1 MQDNTYDN
9 DFYAWANTQ
18 AELLRT
24 GNLQQADNE
33 HSAEEIESMGKGELR
48 ALENR
53 LAVLFAHLLKWRFQP
68 THRSRSW
75 ELTVKEKRRRLR
87 RHLAQ
92 KPSLKSKLT
101 QAREDA
107 YGDAVLEATQQT
119 GLAEDAFPIDC
130 PFSVGQTLDD
140 TWWPA

>member
-1 MQDNTYDN
+1 
-9 DFYAWANTQ
+9 
-18 AELLRT
+18 
-24 GNLQQADNE
+24 
-33 HSAEEIESMGKGELR
+33 
-48 ALENR
+48 
-53 LAVLFAHLLKWRFQP
+53 
-68 THRSRSW
+68 
-75 ELTVKEKRRRLR
+75 LTVKEKRRRLR

-107 YGDAVLEATQQT
+107 YGDAVLEATRQT